1 MDDVPDLSAHLMTYM
16 KLVKK
21 RGYRRLSQTLAVQAT
36 QNEVRMIFEG
46 LEVVRMVNLLVEEAY
61 LLEFKLTLEGPSD
74 HRLRQ
79 SAISRDRRTCRDTFC
94 VVNTLGKAVPR
105 LWGNR
110 DIATR
115 ISGKISAFCARMQ
128 GCMEQLTVYFPAKK
142 RAGATK
148 PQMLIDGET
157 RFGEHGR
164 LWLVSMAVAHTE
176 AL

>member
-94 VVNTLGKAVPR
+94 VVNTLEKAVLR
-105 LWGNR
+105 L
-110 DIATR
+110 
-115 ISGKISAFCARMQ
+115 
-128 GCMEQLTVYFPAKK
+128 
-142 RAGATK
+142 
-148 PQMLIDGET
+148 
-157 RFGEHGR
+157 
-164 LWLVSMAVAHTE
+164 
-176 AL
+176 